1 MKVAHILHH
10 LRSYGKF
17 RHCAHK
23 YHCIKVGAFKC
34 ECRHYTHRLIYHI
47 SKTCGDIV
55 IVIIKRSL
63 AEIGS
68 GKISRPEM
76 NYPIYF
82 FVRAE
87 KQRDGDEAAL
97 AVKAALEHMKN
108 FLAWLKY
115 HHEKELG
122 ENKRDGD
129 FARIN
134 LDDAF
139 IDITTVGPIGDGWY
153 AELLQI
159 DREEPLNLCITEELY
174 IDEDEDDDDGEE

>member
-1 MKVAHILHH
+1 MTFESIVRRWCKIYRPVSDKVNDRRFFFTDSKENMIEMAKQWTPAM
-10 LRSYGKF
+10 SP
-17 RHCAHK
+17 C
-23 YHCIKVGAFKC
+23 VVM
-34 ECRHYTHRLIYHI
+34 EC
-47 SKTCGDIV
+47 V
-55 IVIIKRSL
+55 
-63 AEIGS
+63 AEGS

-115 HHEKELG
+115 HHDKEL
-122 ENKRDGD
+122 EEDKRDGD

-174 IDEDEDDDDGEE
+174 IDEDEDEDEE